1 MINRIV
7 LLATAISLALPL
19 AAPVPVKADPPSWA
33 PAHGY
38 RAKQHKDHK
47 HNYSRNHYDN
57 ELFVSDGSFL
67 RCNRDVAGA
76 IIGGGTGAVLGST
89 IGKGSGRDAAMIGGA
104 ILGMLSGYSIGQNL
118 DQGDLACT
126 GYALQRVTDGQ
137 SVRWQNPD
145 SGAAMTLYRPTA
157 GKMPKVAIA
166 ANIVQPPILAGN
178 CRKPLA
184 RHVVNQT
191 DPGRLCLEKTLHN
204 TKLRFGHIVLFKPG
218 NAGLFYAFFHHE

>member
-38 RAKQHKDHK
+38 RANQHKDHK
-47 HNYSRNHYDN
+47 RNYSRNHYDN

-67 RCNRDVAGA
+67 RCNRDVVGA

-118 DQGDLACT
+118 DQGDQACT
-126 GYALQRVTDGQ
+126 GYALQRVPDGQ

-145 SGAAMTLYRPTA
+145 SGRSYDIVPTNSWQNA
-157 GKMPKVAIA
+157 QGRYCREYSGTADIGGKLQKTFGTACRQSDGSWQ
-166 ANIVQPPILAGN
+166 IVS
-178 CRKPLA
+178 
-184 RHVVNQT
+184 
-191 DPGRLCLEKTLHN
+191 
-204 TKLRFGHIVLFKPG
+204 
-218 NAGLFYAFFHHE
+218 

>member
-1 MINRIV
+1 MMKRII
-7 LLATAISLALPL
+7 LMAAALGLALPV
-19 AAPVPVKADPPSWA
+19 AAPAPAKADPPSWA

-38 RAKQHKDHK
+38 RAKQHKGHK
-47 HNYSRNHYDN
+47 RDYSRNRYGN

-67 RCNRDVAGA
+67 RCNRDVVGA

-126 GYALQRVTDGQ
+126 GYALQRVPDGQ

-145 SGAAMTLYRPTA
+145 SGRSYNVVPTNSWQNA
-157 GKMPKVAIA
+157 QGRYCREYSAT
-166 ANIVQPPILAGN
+166 ANIGGKLQKTFGTA
-178 CRKPLA
+178 CR
-184 RHVVNQT
+184 QS
-191 DPGRLCLEKTLHN
+191 DGSWQ
-204 TKLRFGHIVLFKPG
+204 IIS
-218 NAGLFYAFFHHE
+218 